1 MIRLCLILTFIVI
14 TKQNN
19 AQQLQ
24 WVSPI
29 AGIGGQNIR
38 SITLDAAGNTYI
50 SGFFTGTVDLNPDS
64 LATANHTSN
73 GSSDIF
79 IVKLD
84 QQGNYRW
91 SKTFGSTAAD
101 EGKAITVS
109 SAGSV
114 YITGIFQLSMNTDPG
129 LTNTSLIA
137 LGSFDCFIVKYDTA
151 GNFSWARQLS
161 GSNSAEE
168 PFSITTD
175 AAENV
180 YTLGNFGS
188 TADFDPSSNSFLLSS
203 AGGTDIFISKL
214 TPSGNFVWAKNLG
227 GVASESAGDIILDKH
242 QRLIISGSFRN
253 TVDFDLGLGIHS
265 RTASGTTSDN
275 FILKLDTASNFLWVA
290 TFGGTGADQANG
302 LSISSQN
309 EVINCGFFGSTVD
322 FNPGLGTAFL
332 TATGVVDIYV
342 LKLDSLGNYLW
353 ARNVGGNQNQTAVA
367 TCLDD
372 SGNIYTGGWFKGT
385 VDFDPGLSTYSLT
398 SNGNEDAYVLK
409 LDPLGNF
416 KFAYHFGGSS
426 FEIINGLEVNPVN
439 NFLIAGGQFNTTV
452 DFDPGIGVRSIT
464 SLGSSE
470 GFVMA
475 TGTHSGI
482 LPVTFKNF
490 NAKLDNNRVW
500 VNWAT
505 TMELNNHGFELQIS
519 RDNVNFEPIQFIPG
533 KGNCNKLN
541 QYGTSFLYEGPSYL
555 RIKQIDKDGTYWTS
569 EVIFISNSLEKTQIS
584 PNPGLSYWQ
593 IESSSP
599 IDLIEIYDHFGKLV
613 YQAKFQNTQLQINIE
628 NYENGL
634 YLAYIKFNNQV
645 NTVKLIKQ

>member
-1 MIRLCLILTFIVI
+1 MTRLCLILLFILT

-19 AQQLQ
+19 AQYFQ
-24 WVSPI
+24 WVSPL
-29 AGIGGQNIR
+29 AGAGAQNVR
-38 SITLDAAGNTYI
+38 SIALDAAGNTYI
-50 SGFFTGTVDLNPDS
+50 AGFFTGTVDLNPDS
-64 LATANHTSN
+64 LATANHTSV
-73 GSSDIF
+73 GSTDIF

-91 SKTFGSTAAD
+91 SKSFGSTAAD

-109 SAGSV
+109 ASGAV
-114 YITGIFQLSMNTDPG
+114 YITGIFQLTMNADPG

-137 LGSFDCFIVKYDTA
+137 LGSFDCFITKYDTS

-161 GSNSAEE
+161 GANSAEE

-188 TADFDPSSNSFLLSS
+188 TADFDPSNNSFLLSA

-214 TPSGNFVWAKNLG
+214 TPNGNFVWAKNIG
-227 GVASESAGDIILDKH
+227 GIASESAGDIILDQH

-253 TVDFDLGLGIHS
+253 TVDFDLGLGVQS
-265 RTASGTTSDN
+265 RTASGITSDN
-275 FILKLDTASNFLWVA
+275 FILKLDTSSNYLWVA
-290 TFGGTGADQANG
+290 TFGGTGTEQANG
-302 LSISSQN
+302 LTISSQN
-309 EVINCGFFGSTVD
+309 EVINCGFFGTTVD

-353 ARNVGGNQNQTAVA
+353 AKNIGGNQNQTAVS

-372 SGNIYTGGWFKGT
+372 SGNIYTGGWFKGA
-385 VDFDPGLSTYSLT
+385 VDFDPGLSTFSLT

-416 KFAYHFGGSS
+416 KFAYHFGGSG
-426 FEIINGLEVNPVN
+426 FEIINGLEVNPIN
-439 NFLIAGGQFNTTV
+439 KFLIAGGQFNGTV
-452 DFDPGIGVRSIT
+452 DFDPSLNVRNIT

-482 LPVTFKNF
+482 LPVTFYNF
-490 NAKLDNNRVW
+490 NGKLDGQRIW

-505 TMELNNHGFELQIS
+505 SMELNNKGFELQKS
-519 RDNVNFEPIQFIPG
+519 LDNEYFESIQFITG
-533 KGNCNKLN
+533 IGNSNKIN
-541 QYGTSFLYEGPSYL
+541 QYTTSVSYEGPCYL
-555 RIKQIDKDGTYWTS
+555 RIKQIDKDGTSWAS
-569 EVIFISNSLEKTQIS
+569 NVIFISNSLEETLIT
-584 PNPGLSYWQ
+584 PNPGHNYWQ
-593 IESSSP
+593 IESNSM
-599 IDLIEIYDHFGKLV
+599 IDFIEIYDSIGNLV
-613 YQAKFQNTQLQINIE
+613 YQENSEQTFSQINIE
-628 NYENGL
+628 NFKTGL
-634 YLAYIKFNNQV
+634 YIIYLSANKQV
-645 NTVKLIKQ
+645 KKVKLMKQ